1 MVNPLRIPD
10 FPVLNAPALDRARA
24 AVGIVA
30 VAPDSAIAT
39 VVSASLSFGMSGS
52 AFLAASVGA
61 LAAGPVITWF
71 AGHRAQL
78 LALLDGFILV
88 AIGGLVLFDVVPHAL
103 QERDLVAFGCLLA
116 GFALPT
122 MAERFLHYGARQTH
136 IAVLIL
142 ALLGVAIHSALDG
155 SALRQAGANP
165 ASVLGYGVLLHQVPV
180 SLTVWWVL
188 RDRPR
193 LVAWAALGLMA
204 LTTVIGYVAEPAVLS
219 LMPERAALW
228 FEALVGGSLLH
239 VIGHPAHG
247 ADDAH
252 DHTHDHAHNH
262 AHDHAHDH
270 GSAPWTNG
278 VGALIGLALLVWVH
292 LGRDVAADV
301 SVASTLRAFWSLM
314 LDTAPAVLLA
324 YVAAGLLHGFLPA
337 SSLTWLSR
345 GSRLRQGMAG
355 MAVGLPLPICSCG
368 VVPLYQQLVQQGAST
383 TAAVA
388 FLVATPELGIDAV
401 LLSVPLLGTPF
412 AVVRVVAAAVAALT
426 VALILGRYV
435 RSRGRALPVAA
446 PVAPQPT
453 IRDRLRQAA
462 RTGLGDMV
470 DHTAPWILAGLLLA
484 AFAMPLL
491 EGSWLTRLPTGIDV
505 VAFALL
511 GLPLYICASA
521 STPLVAVLVA
531 AGVSPGAGL
540 ALLLTGPATNVA
552 TLGILTRMHGRR
564 FAIGFA
570 VAMTVSAVVL
580 GWMTN
585 LFIPSLGAT
594 QPAIDAEQLGTP
606 WQIAAVVIVALLY
619 AASVVRRGIRGFL
632 GELRLAESH

>member
-1 MVNPLRIPD
+1 
-10 FPVLNAPALDRARA
+10 
-24 AVGIVA
+24 
-30 VAPDSAIAT
+30 
-39 VVSASLSFGMSGS
+39 
-52 AFLAASVGA
+52 
-61 LAAGPVITWF
+61 
-71 AGHRAQL
+71 
-78 LALLDGFILV
+78 
-88 AIGGLVLFDVVPHAL
+88 
-103 QERDLVAFGCLLA
+103 
-116 GFALPT
+116 
-122 MAERFLHYGARQTH
+122 
-136 IAVLIL
+136 
-142 ALLGVAIHSALDG
+142 
-155 SALRQAGANP
+155 
-165 ASVLGYGVLLHQVPV
+165 
-180 SLTVWWVL
+180 
-188 RDRPR
+188 
-193 LVAWAALGLMA
+193 
-204 LTTVIGYVAEPAVLS
+204 
-219 LMPERAALW
+219 
-228 FEALVGGSLLH
+228 
-239 VIGHPAHG
+239 
-247 ADDAH
+247 
-252 DHTHDHAHNH
+252 
-262 AHDHAHDH
+262 
-270 GSAPWTNG
+270 
-278 VGALIGLALLVWVH
+278 
-292 LGRDVAADV
+292 
-301 SVASTLRAFWSLM
+301 
-314 LDTAPAVLLA
+314 
-324 YVAAGLLHGFLPA
+324 
-337 SSLTWLSR
+337 
-345 GSRLRQGMAG
+345 